1 LRELKIVAL
10 AVHAADDSADARQES
25 SQERS
30 AWSARSYEGMGG
42 GKPERCHE
50 ESAALVEHAYWIT

>member
-1 LRELKIVAL
+1 MER
-10 AVHAADDSADARQES
+10 AVIRRH
-25 SQERS
+25 
-30 AWSARSYEGMGG
+30 GG